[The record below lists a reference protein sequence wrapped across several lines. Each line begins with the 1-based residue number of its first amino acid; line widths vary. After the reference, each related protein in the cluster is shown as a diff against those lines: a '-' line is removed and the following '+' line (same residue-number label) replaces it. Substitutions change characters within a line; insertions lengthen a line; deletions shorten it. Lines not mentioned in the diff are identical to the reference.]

1 MTWAPDGVVLVLG
14 EMMAPALVLQLLP
27 LRQGSQL
34 INGIAVLGAEVK
46 KN

>member
-1 MTWAPDGVVLVLG
+1 MTWAPDGVVSVLG

-27 LRQGSQL
+27 LRQEFQV
-34 INGIAVLGAEVK
+34 INGVAVLGAEVK